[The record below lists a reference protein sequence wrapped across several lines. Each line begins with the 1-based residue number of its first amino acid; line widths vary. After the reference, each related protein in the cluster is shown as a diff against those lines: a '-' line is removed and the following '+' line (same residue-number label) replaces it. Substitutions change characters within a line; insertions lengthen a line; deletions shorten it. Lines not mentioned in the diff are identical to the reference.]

1 MRGKTKVKLYFL
13 RHGPAVE
20 RTAWQADDDFARPL
34 TERGQ
39 AVVQCVAEALAALQ
53 LKPEAIITSPLARAF
68 QTAEIV
74 ARRLDLNAHLVKDDR
89 LMPGF
94 GLDGLTAILQA
105 HADLSAI
112 MLVGHEPDFSTTIS
126 TLIGG
131 GALVCK
137 KGGLARVD
145 ILATSP
151 LRGELVWLIPPSVLT
166 RPSGE

>member
-1 MRGKTKVKLYFL
+1 MKLYFL

-20 RTAWQADDDFARPL
+20 RTAWPADNDFARPL

-39 AVVQCVAEALAALQ
+39 AVVQRVAEALAALQ
-53 LKPEAIITSPLARAF
+53 LKPEAIITSPLARAL
-68 QTAEIV
+68 QTAQIV
-74 ARRLDLNAHLVKDDR
+74 ARRLDLQDRLVKDDR

-94 GLDGLTAILQA
+94 CLERLAAVLQA

-112 MLVGHEPDFSTTIS
+112 MLVGHEPDFSSSIS
-126 TLIGG
+126 ALIGG

-145 ILATSP
+145 VLSNNP